1 MGRMAYAPCC
11 LIIVLEC
18 LDAVRRRCQLYHIC
32 IIVNYYYL
40 VVQRDYVQCYLD
52 TLFSRVLSVL
62 KSEELPAQNT
72 K

>member
-18 LDAVRRRCQLYHIC
+18 LDAVRRRCKLHHIC

-62 KSEELPAQNT
+62 KSEELPAQKT